1 MRNPGP
7 QPQQDRTSLV
17 HRIVIGSAA
26 SLITVAA
33 LGCIGLGLCAI
44 NYLKNEDSQ
53 ETCNQ
58 NYANHGYGG
67 QLGVCKITKECV
79 NQWQQ
84 NDLDF
89 GLAMAYAVVTN
100 ATITTAAS
108 VFALSNSVRPNSVW
122 PAQSNWQLWKR
133 MVGLGITTTALAW
146 AAMPLVANIY
156 LMTAMQGR

>member
-1 MRNPGP
+1 
-7 QPQQDRTSLV
+7 
-17 HRIVIGSAA
+17 
-26 SLITVAA
+26 
-33 LGCIGLGLCAI
+33 
-44 NYLKNEDSQ
+44 
-53 ETCNQ
+53 
-58 NYANHGYGG
+58 
-67 QLGVCKITKECV
+67 
-79 NQWQQ
+79 
-84 NDLDF
+84 F